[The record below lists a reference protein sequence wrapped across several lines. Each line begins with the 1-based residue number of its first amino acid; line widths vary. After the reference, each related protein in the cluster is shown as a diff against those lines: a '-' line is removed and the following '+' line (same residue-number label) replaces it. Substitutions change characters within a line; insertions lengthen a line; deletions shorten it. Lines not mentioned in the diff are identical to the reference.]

1 MTNTAMNAAPK
12 RLGYLDRRLGY
23 LDWMRGLAAITMLQ
37 GHVFHSFLRDNLRK
51 GGPYLASQF
60 VGGMPPA
67 VFLFLLGVTFAFGMD
82 SQERKGVAASGRFLA
97 ALKRT
102 GQIFALAFAFRLQM
116 WIVSFDKSPWTDLF
130 RVDVLN
136 TMGFALLCLSV
147 MAVFRTA
154 ERTRLCA
161 LLGAMIALAGPLVS
175 AIDWS
180 GVPPLAKHYLAP
192 DTFYFGFFPWAA
204 FVAFGMS
211 AGSLLRELHRD
222 QVGAA
227 MQWLGG
233 AGLALT
239 FGAWY
244 CANLPYSVY
253 PSVDFWRDSPAL
265 IFIKLGVL
273 LMLLAFAYLW
283 NLGIRDGQWSLVRQ
297 FGVTSLLVYWVHVEL
312 VYGRWFW
319 FFKENLTLAQTVSAA
334 VVVTFL
340 MLGLS
345 LLRTNWA
352 AAKQWLRKSAGG
364 EPAPVWLPESEPSQ
378 ASGD

>member
-1 MTNTAMNAAPK
+1 MKPRTQ
-12 RLGYLDRRLGY
+12 RLGY
-23 LDWMRGLAAITMLQ
+23 LDWMRGLAAITMLF
-37 GHVFHSFLRDNLRK
+37 GHAFHSFLRNDLRT
-51 GGPYLASQF
+51 GGPYMASQF

-82 SQERKGVAASGRFLA
+82 SQQRKGADAMGRIRG

-102 GQIFALAFAFRLQM
+102 GQIALLAVAFRFQM

-136 TMGFALLCLSV
+136 NMAFALLILSV
-147 MAVFRTA
+147 MAVFTTA
-154 ERTRLCA
+154 ERIRLCA
-161 LLGAMIALAGPLVS
+161 ILGAAIAAAGPLVS
-175 AIDWS
+175 ALDWS
-180 GVPPLAKHYLAP
+180 AVHPLIQHYLAP
-192 DTFYFGFFPWAA
+192 DTFYFGFFPWAS

-211 AGSLLRELHRD
+211 AGSLIRYLDREHI
-222 QVGAA
+222 GTA

-233 AGLALT
+233 AGIAIA

-244 CANLPYSVY
+244 LSNLPYSIY
-253 PSVDFWRDSPAL
+253 SKVDFWKDSPGL

-273 LMLLAFAYLW
+273 LIILSFGYAW
-283 NLGIRDGQWSLVRQ
+283 NLGLKESQWSIVRQ

-319 FFKENLTLAQTVSAA
+319 FLKENLTVPQTVLAGII
-334 VVVTFL
+334 VTIL

-345 LLRTNWA
+345 LVRTNWA
-352 AAKQWLRKSAGG
+352 KLRTT
-364 EPAPVWLPESEPSQ
+364 PVSEWLPAMKPKATE
-378 ASGD
+378 AAGD

>member
-1 MTNTAMNAAPK
+1 MKPPSQ
-12 RLGYLDRRLGY
+12 RLAY

-37 GHVFHSFLRDNLRK
+37 GHVFHSFLRDDLRQS
-51 GGPYLASQF
+51 GPYLASQF

-82 SQERKGVAASGRFLA
+82 SQERRGASPALRFRA
-97 ALKRT
+97 SLKRA

-116 WIVSFDKSPWTDLF
+116 WIVSIDKSPWTDLL

-136 TMGFALLCLSV
+136 TMGFALLGLAA
-147 MAVFRTA
+147 MAAFRTA
-154 ERTRLCA
+154 ERIRLCA
-161 LLGAMIALAGPLVS
+161 LLGVAIAAAGPLVS
-175 AIDWS
+175 ALNWS
-180 GVPPLAKHYLAP
+180 GVPPLVKHYLAP

-211 AGSLLRELHRD
+211 AGSLLRTIEKT
-222 QVGAA
+222 QVGTA

-233 AGLALT
+233 AGLALA
-239 FGAWY
+239 FGAWFLS
-244 CANLPYSVY
+244 NLPFSVY
-253 PSVDFWRDSPAL
+253 PHVDFWRDSPAL

-273 LMLLAFAYLW
+273 LMLLSLSYVW
-283 NLGIRDGQWSLVRQ
+283 NLGLRDGQWSLVRQ

-319 FFKENLTLAQTVSAA
+319 FFKENLTLPQTVSAA
-334 VVVTFL
+334 IVVTL
-340 MLGLS
+340 VMLGIS
-345 LLRTNWA
+345 LLRTNWVA
-352 AAKQWLRKSAGG
+352 VRAWLRASAL
-364 EPAPVWLPESEPSQ
+364 PAIPAWTAKPSPSE

>member
-1 MTNTAMNAAPK
+1 MNPPV
-12 RLGYLDRRLGY
+12 RRLAY

-37 GHVFHSFLRDNLRK
+37 GHVFHSFLRDDLRK
-51 GGPYLASQF
+51 SGLYLASQF

-82 SQERKGVAASGRFLA
+82 GQERKGATTRARFA
-97 ALKRT
+97 GSLKRA

-116 WIVSFDKSPWTDLF
+116 WIVSIDKSPWTDLL

-154 ERTRLCA
+154 ERIRMCA
-161 LLGAMIALAGPLVS
+161 VLGVVIAALGPVVS
-175 AIDWS
+175 ALDWN
-180 GVPPLAKHYLAP
+180 GVPALVRHYLAP

-211 AGSLLRELHRD
+211 AGSLLRRLERD
-222 QVGAA
+222 QTGTA
-227 MQWLGG
+227 MQWLAIAG
-233 AGLALT
+233 AALA

-244 CANLPYSVY
+244 ISSLPFSIY
-253 PSVDFWRDSPAL
+253 PHTEFWRDSPAL

-273 LMLLAFAYLW
+273 LMLLSFSWAW
-283 NLGIRDGQWSLVRQ
+283 NLGLRDGQWSLVRQ

-319 FFKENLTLAQTVSAA
+319 FFKENLTLPQTAA
-334 VVVTFL
+334 AAITVMFL
-340 MLGLS
+340 MLGAS
-345 LLRTNWA
+345 LVRTNWIA
-352 AAKQWLRKSAGG
+352 VRHWLRTTAGFTWTPG
-364 EPAPVWLPESEPSQ
+364 RAPEPSE

>member
-1 MTNTAMNAAPK
+1 MKPRTQ
-12 RLGYLDRRLGY
+12 RLAY
-23 LDWMRGLAAITMLQ
+23 LDWMRGLAAMTMLT
-37 GHVFHSFLRDNLRK
+37 GHVFHSFLRDDLRG

-82 SQERKGVAASGRFLA
+82 SQERKGALPSGRFIA

-116 WIVSFDKSPWTDLF
+116 WIVSIDKSPWTDLL

-136 TMGFALLCLSV
+136 TMGFALLWLAA
-147 MAVFRTA
+147 MAMFKTA
-154 ERTRLCA
+154 ERIRLCA
-161 LLGAMIALAGPLVS
+161 ALGVIIAAAGPVVS
-175 AIDWS
+175 SLDWTN
-180 GVPPLAKHYLAP
+180 VPPLVKHYIAP

-211 AGSLLRELHRD
+211 AGSLLRHLDRD
-222 QVGAA
+222 QIGTA

-233 AGLALT
+233 AGLALA

-244 CANLPYSVY
+244 ISNLPYSLY
-253 PSVDFWRDSPAL
+253 PQVDFWRDSPGL

-273 LMLLAFAYLW
+273 LMLLSFSYAW
-283 NLGIRDGQWSLVRQ
+283 NLGLREGQWSVVRQ

-312 VYGRWFW
+312 VYGRWLW
-319 FFKENLTLAQTVSAA
+319 FFKENLTVPQTVSAA
-334 VVVTFL
+334 IAVTFL
-340 MLGLS
+340 MLGVS
-345 LLRTNWA
+345 LLRTNWSTVRAWTKTRPELSLKWPSRPNPGEA
-352 AAKQWLRKSAGG
+352 A
-364 EPAPVWLPESEPSQ
+364 
-378 ASGD
+378 GD

>member
-1 MTNTAMNAAPK
+1 MNPPA
-12 RLGYLDRRLGY
+12 RRLAY

-37 GHVFHSFLRDNLRK
+37 GHVFHSFLKDDLRK
-51 GGPYLASQF
+51 SGPYLASQF

-82 SQERKGVAASGRFLA
+82 SQERKGATATGRFLA
-97 ALKRT
+97 ALKRA

-116 WIVSFDKSPWTDLF
+116 WIVSIDKSPWTDLL

-136 TMGFALLCLSV
+136 TMGFALLCLSA
-147 MAVFRTA
+147 MAAFRTV
-154 ERTRLCA
+154 ERIRLCA
-161 LLGAMIALAGPLVS
+161 VLGIAIAALAPLVS
-175 AIDWS
+175 ALNWNGI
-180 GVPPLAKHYLAP
+180 PPLIKHYIAP

-211 AGSLLRELHRD
+211 VGSLLRSLDRD
-222 QVGAA
+222 RTGTA
-227 MQWLGG
+227 MQWLAVAG
-233 AGLALT
+233 AALA

-244 CANLPYSVY
+244 LSTLPFSIY
-253 PSVDFWRDSPAL
+253 PHVEFWRDSPAV

-273 LMLLAFAYLW
+273 LMLLSLSWAW
-283 NLGIRDGQWSLVRQ
+283 NLGLPDGQWSLIRQ

-319 FFKENLTLAQTVSAA
+319 FFKENLTLAQTIAA
-334 VVVTFL
+334 AIAVTLL
-340 MLGLS
+340 MLGIS
-345 LLRTNWA
+345 LLRTNWIA
-352 AAKQWLRKSAGG
+352 ARQWLRTVSL
-364 EPAPVWLPESEPSQ
+364 PAWQPARRPEPSE

>member
-1 MTNTAMNAAPK
+1 
-12 RLGYLDRRLGY
+12 
-23 LDWMRGLAAITMLQ
+23 MRGLAAITMLQ
-37 GHVFHSFLRDNLRK
+37 GHVFHSFLRDDLRK
-51 GGPYLASQF
+51 SGPYLASQF

-82 SQERKGVAASGRFLA
+82 SQERKGASASARFVAS
-97 ALKRT
+97 LKRA

-116 WIVSFDKSPWTDLF
+116 WIVSIDKSPWTDLL

-136 TMGFALLCLSV
+136 TMGFALLCLAA
-147 MAVFRTA
+147 MAAFRTV
-154 ERTRLCA
+154 ERIRLCA
-161 LLGAMIALAGPLVS
+161 VLGVLIGAAGPLVS
-175 AIDWS
+175 AVNWE
-180 GVPPLAKHYLAP
+180 GVPPLIKHYLAP

-211 AGSLLRELHRD
+211 AGSLLRALGRD
-222 QVGAA
+222 QVGTA

-233 AGLALT
+233 AGLALA

-244 CANLPYSVY
+244 LANLPFSIY
-253 PSVDFWRDSPAL
+253 PTVDFWRDSPAL

-273 LMLLAFAYLW
+273 LMLLAFAYAW
-283 NLGIRDGQWSLVRQ
+283 NLGLRESQWSVVRQ
-297 FGVTSLLVYWVHVEL
+297 FGITSLLVYWVHVEL

-319 FFKENLTLAQTVSAA
+319 FFKENLTLSQTLSAA
-334 VVVTFL
+334 IAVTFL

-352 AAKQWLRKSAGG
+352 AVKVWMQTVPL
-364 EPAPVWLPESEPSQ
+364 PVWPPKPEPSE